1 LNFRSPHKPQI
12 RGFNEPQN
20 IFFGAERDQRHAPK
34 LQTAKQQHLVGL
46 NSQKSKKKIRRET
59 RTKNAK
65 VNELTRIIQK
75 KRGREIRNRKK
86 VRSPNFARSTHAQ
99 KIGKKSDKDN
109 KARNTGKNVAK
120 KWRATS
126 LFFALSTFFKVK
138 LKSVRIYKIALVL
151 AYLCVPAILFLPIL
165 SLVCFSNLS
174 LSLSLSRLLLTQFR
188 MFGKHKKKLLKK
200 MCKKKWKKSIC
211 KIENELFA
219 CVCFISTTLVKY
231 NIRGQEFQNNH
242 MMANPLTINHVYKV

>member
-1 LNFRSPHKPQI
+1 
-12 RGFNEPQN
+12 
-20 IFFGAERDQRHAPK
+20 
-34 LQTAKQQHLVGL
+34 
-46 NSQKSKKKIRRET
+46 
-59 RTKNAK
+59 
-65 VNELTRIIQK
+65 
-75 KRGREIRNRKK
+75 

-174 LSLSLSRLLLTQFR
+174 PSLSLSRLLLTQFR

-200 MCKKKWKKSIC
+200 MCKKKMEKKYLQDRKRTFC
-211 KIENELFA
+211 L
-219 CVCFISTTLVKY
+219 CVFYQHHTCQIQYSWTRIS
-231 NIRGQEFQNNH
+231 E
-242 MMANPLTINHVYKV
+242 

>member
-1 LNFRSPHKPQI
+1 
-12 RGFNEPQN
+12 
-20 IFFGAERDQRHAPK
+20 
-34 LQTAKQQHLVGL
+34 
-46 NSQKSKKKIRRET
+46 
-59 RTKNAK
+59 
-65 VNELTRIIQK
+65 
-75 KRGREIRNRKK
+75 

-174 LSLSLSRLLLTQFR
+174 LSLSFPLVAYAISHVWQTQ
-188 MFGKHKKKLLKK
+188 KKIIKKNVQKK
-200 MCKKKWKKSIC
+200 MEKKYLQDRKRTFC
-211 KIENELFA
+211 L
-219 CVCFISTTLVKY
+219 CVFYQHHTCQIQYSWTRIS
-231 NIRGQEFQNNH
+231 E
-242 MMANPLTINHVYKV
+242 